1 MGYCTNRDGIQ
12 PVEGNV
18 RATHEAPAPTNV
30 KELQALLGMLN
41 YYACNL
47 PNLSTVLAP
56 LHELLAK
63 DSKWTWGKRQEAAF
77 NQAKGMLNS
86 SDLLVHYDPHKELVL
101 SCDASPYRLS
111 TVLSHIIS
119 GKERSISYAS
129 RNLSPAERNYAQL
142 DKEGAVVIFGL
153 RKLHQYVY
161 GQKFIILTDHKPPL
175 GLFKADKAVLTI
187 ASPRIQRWALLLEAY
202 NHELV

>member
-1 MGYCTNRDGIQ
+1 M
-12 PVEGNV
+12 
-18 RATHEAPAPTNV
+18 
-30 KELQALLGMLN
+30 LLGMLN

-77 NQAKGMLNS
+77 NQAKGML
-86 SDLLVHYDPHKELVL
+86 
-101 SCDASPYRLS
+101 
-111 TVLSHIIS
+111 
-119 GKERSISYAS
+119 
-129 RNLSPAERNYAQL
+129 AERNYAQL

-161 GQKFIILTDHKPPL
+161 DQKFIILTDRKPPL

>member
-1 MGYCTNRDGIQ
+1 MSRNFKRFWVCWIITLVTYQTFLLSWPLYTNFWPR
-12 PVEGNV
+12 
-18 RATHEAPAPTNV
+18 T
-30 KELQALLGMLN
+30 LN
-41 YYACNL
+41 GL
-47 PNLSTVLAP
+47 
-56 LHELLAK
+56 
-63 DSKWTWGKRQEAAF
+63 RQEAAF

-86 SDLLVHYDPHKELVL
+86 SDLLVHYETHKELVL

-129 RNLSPAERNYAQL
+129 RNLSPEERNYAQL